1 MTASHERRKLV
12 ARKTLPLFVRLGYDK
27 VSFQDIA
34 EATGVPRT
42 AIYRYY
48 KTKREIFDAAIL
60 EVILEV
66 RRQLARIRVQRGLT
80 AIERLKAINEAT
92 IKMLFRERD
101 FVSVIFNF
109 VMSKIASGEHMAP
122 KVEEF
127 TGGLKHTFRE
137 VIEEGIEDGSVK
149 PTTSV
154 EIMSELLYVNVEST
168 GCKMLLASE
177 TSPTE
182 AIARSNA
189 LIAVMAAK

>member
-1 MTASHERRKLV
+1 MTAIRERRKLV
-12 ARKTLPLFVRLGYDK
+12 ARKTLPLFVRLGYEK

-80 AIERLKAINEAT
+80 AIDRLKAINEAT

-149 PTTSV
+149 PATSV

-177 TSPTE
+177 TTPTE

>member
-1 MTASHERRKLV
+1 MTAIRERRKLV
-12 ARKTLPLFVRLGYDK
+12 ARKTLPLFVRLGYEK

-80 AIERLKAINEAT
+80 AIDRLKAINEAT

-101 FVSVIFNF
+101 FVSVILNF
-109 VMSKIASGEHMAP
+109 VLSKIASGEHMAP

-137 VIEEGIEDGSVK
+137 VIEEGIEDGSIRK
-149 PTTSV
+149 TTDV
-154 EIMSELLYVNVEST
+154 EIMSELLFVNVEST
-168 GCKMLLASE
+168 GCKMLLSIE
-177 TSPTE
+177 NSPKD
-182 AIARSNA
+182 AIARSDA
-189 LIAVMAAK
+189 LIAVMAEH

>member
-1 MTASHERRKLV
+1 MTAAHERRKLV

-80 AIERLKAINEAT
+80 AIDRLKAINEAT

-149 PTTSV
+149 PATSV

-177 TSPTE
+177 TTPTE